1 MSSSG
6 HGNLVFPNSAS
17 SVPALAASTSP
28 PTPKLKD
35 SCHNCATA
43 KLRCSKEKPTCSRC
57 EKQGKKC
64 QYLATKRAGRKRV
77 SSLNSRSSS
86 TSSPGSMQ
94 IPLTQSTSHPTAT
107 ASSLY
112 LDIISSLSPSIELV
126 STPIPNSPDFF
137 ASWISLPPADV
148 TMADSGG
155 NNLGNYSSYDTVP
168 ISNVMGTS
176 AKLPGSA
183 LSATMAKTYSDSVT
197 LPITS
202 SPSEGSSEKSPS
214 CISRATDILHQLCSH
229 DPRLFDKKTHR
240 PPDDTQGIVERS
252 RHVLDGVKDILDC
265 SCSRY
270 GYTLATVYLIILQ
283 VLDRYTSAAAQK
295 TTTTKNK
302 PMPNS
307 HDNDTGEHNNNVHAS
322 SHTTVSAQLLLG
334 ELYRAQGVFA
344 ILSQRLQSLG
354 GRGPGLGDMSDSR
367 QAAHCGAVVS
377 DGEDSLDLPPAMLA
391 QAELDLSSRLHALS
405 VRLTNMSRENW

>member
-6 HGNLVFPNSAS
+6 HGNLVFSDSAS
-17 SVPALAASTSP
+17 SVPALAASTSL

-57 EKQGKKC
+57 ENRGKKC

-77 SSLNSRSSS
+77 SSLNNRSSS

-148 TMADSGG
+148 TMADSGQ
-155 NNLGNYSSYDTVP
+155 NNLDNYSSYDGVP
-168 ISNVMGTS
+168 TSNVMETS
-176 AKLPGSA
+176 ANLPGGA
-183 LSATMAKTYSDSVT
+183 LSATMAKTYSDPVT

-229 DPRLFDKKTHR
+229 NPRLFDKKTHT
-240 PPDDTQGIVERS
+240 PPDAQGIVERS
-252 RHVLDGVKDILDC
+252 RHVLDGVKDILEC
-265 SCSRY
+265 SCSRD
-270 GYTLATVYLIILQ
+270 GYTLAIVYLIILK
-283 VLDRYTSAAAQK
+283 VLDRYTSAAQK
-295 TTTTKNK
+295 TTTKT

-307 HDNDTGEHNNNVHAS
+307 HDYDTGEHDNNVHTN

-344 ILSQRLQSLG
+344 ILSQHLQSLG
-354 GRGPGLGDMSDSR
+354 GRGPGLGDISDSR
-367 QAAHCGAVVS
+367 QAAAHCGAVVS
-377 DGEDSLDLPPAMLA
+377 DGEDSLDLPPTILA
-391 QAELDLSSRLHALS
+391 QAELDLGSRLHALS